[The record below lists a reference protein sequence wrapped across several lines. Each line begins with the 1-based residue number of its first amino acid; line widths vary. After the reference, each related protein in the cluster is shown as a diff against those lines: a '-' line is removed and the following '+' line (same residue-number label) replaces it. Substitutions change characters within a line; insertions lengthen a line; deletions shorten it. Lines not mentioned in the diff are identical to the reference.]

1 MRAMAHRVIVMKAGR
16 VVEEGDTLD
25 VLHAPSHPPRAL
37 LASSMLAPDPEPESE
52 RREGDAND

>member
-25 VLHAPSHPPRAL
+25 VLHAPSHPYRGRC
-37 LASSMLAPDPEPESE
+37 S
-52 RREGDAND
+52 RRRCSHRIRNLNQSGGRECK

>member
-25 VLHAPSHPPRAL
+25 VLHAPSHPPAGAARVV
-37 LASSMLAPDPEPESE
+37 
-52 RREGDAND
+52 DARTGSGT